1 MKHRIAIC
9 AGLAAL
15 GVAAA
20 TSAQAQAYVEP
31 PPGYGGPPQ
40 PMVHDG
46 LPPNE
51 VLMIARSSGLR
62 PLTQPARRGP
72 HYVLLASDNMG
83 GQLRVVVNAQDGTHR
98 ARGAGPRSALCLC
111 EPPSRPRG
119 LVPVAPPQHA
129 AAPPPGYGA
138 APPPDLNTPT
148 PPLPRT
154 ARTTPPQQ
162 TPPAAGG
169 SQKSNLAGAPDATGS
184 VPTRPARTPLP
195 RPRPAIAANEASAGA
210 AAPTPQAPSTPR
222 AAAPK
227 RPRGRRLRK
236 PSSRRHRRRAP
247 RPRRRRRPKRRWS
260 RSRRSNR
267 ARCSIDIA
275 QNESAPAW
283 PGRSLQSRRCRSSCV
298 TQPSARPPWPC
309 RCRCR
314 S

>member
-1 MKHRIAIC
+1 MKHRIALC
-9 AGLAAL
+9 AALAAL
-15 GVAAA
+15 SAAAA

-51 VLMIARSSGLR
+51 ALMIARSSGLR
-62 PLTQPARRGP
+62 PLTQPARQGSNW
-72 HYVLLASDNMG
+72 VLLASDNMG
-83 GQLRVVVNAQDGTHR
+83 GQLRVVINARTGRIVHAAPAHD
-98 ARGAGPRSALCLC
+98 PRFAYG

-119 LVPVAPPQHA
+119 LVPIAPPQHA
-129 AAPPPGYGA
+129 AAPPPGYGT

-169 SQKSNLAGAPDATGS
+169 SQKSNLAGAPDVTGS

-195 RPRPAIAANEASAGA
+195 RPRPAIAANEAGAGA

-222 AAAPK
+222 AASAE
-227 RPRGRRLRK
+227 
-236 PSSRRHRRRAP
+236 AA
-247 RPRRRRRPKRRWS
+247 
-260 RSRRSNR
+260 
-267 ARCSIDIA
+267 ARETSPEAD
-275 QNESAPAW
+275 QPVAPA
-283 PGRSLQSRRCRSSCV
+283 
-298 TQPSARPPWPC
+298 PSAAPATPAP
-309 RCRCR
+309 
-314 S
+314 SETQMVPVAPLE